1 MGKQLR
7 LHPFQAVRGALSHR
21 QHPDWG
27 LTMEPPFAFLQNAAL
42 CTKRIPEC
50 RTAPLLLTHPHGA
63 ARPSLQGPTNKAPP
77 RAPRG
82 FAQCGHVCIHPP
94 APPAPRLPN
103 ASLKSEPGHRVG
115 EAEGTAATP
124 CCTTPFGGSDGAAL
138 GRAHHGFCRVPRGAA
153 GGRSRDDLAPH
164 PRFAAPISPPR
175 TATRARGR
183 EGARGAGAARGLL
196 APPCGAQRYRAERV
210 RTAPVGSAPLYCG
223 CAGSGPAPRPRAGC
237 KRRREMGGREKAA
250 WGG

>member
-1 MGKQLR
+1 MASLCPSRRRTALRALTPLLLFPGKRHSITAIKAPMQKEKHGKAASLASLPGCSGRTQPQAAPR
-7 LHPFQAVRGALSHR
+7 LGPHHGTAVRLSA
-21 QHPDWG
+21 Q
-27 LTMEPPFAFLQNAAL
+27 TAAL

-94 APPAPRLPN
+94 APPPAPRLPN

-138 GRAHHGFCRVPRGAA
+138 GRAHHGLLQGPTGCS
-153 GGRSRDDLAPH
+153 GGPLSR
-164 PRFAAPISPPR
+164 
-175 TATRARGR
+175 
-183 EGARGAGAARGLL
+183 
-196 APPCGAQRYRAERV
+196 
-210 RTAPVGSAPLYCG
+210 
-223 CAGSGPAPRPRAGC
+223 
-237 KRRREMGGREKAA
+237 
-250 WGG
+250 